1 MLLFVKE
8 KLARIQPRPPAPFLS
23 LQEKRGKGTTRRTR
37 LQVATRNGLADPNPL
52 TARPLLPVGPLS
64 LLLWALPNRTLLS
77 PSLPFPSLPLSL
89 FSPVAGES
97 SGGGATAPAG
107 ELFSPGNKGT
117 CGRLFFLS
125 PRLDQR
131 KASCSCSSSSSPNP
145 LLVFLLFP
153 SSITSSFFSTP
164 VKISGWIMEF
174 SRSLLLWSE
183 EIFFLSCNL
192 VKRRSNCCGRNP

>member
-77 PSLPFPSLPLSL
+77 PSLPFPSALPLL
-89 FSPVAGES
+89 PRRRR
-97 SGGGATAPAG
+97 
-107 ELFSPGNKGT
+107 ELGRRCHSTRRRAFLPGKQGDL
-117 CGRLFFLS
+117 RS
-125 PRLDQR
+125 
-131 KASCSCSSSSSPNP
+131 A
-145 LLVFLLFP
+145 LLPFPKVRSEEGLLF
-153 SSITSSFFSTP
+153 
-164 VKISGWIMEF
+164 
-174 SRSLLLWSE
+174 L
-183 EIFFLSCNL
+183 FLFL
-192 VKRRSNCCGRNP
+192 FPQPPPRVFAFPI